1 VHKRD
6 EDVRVHVEHRAWAR
20 PAGGRRSLSSLLRL
34 LQAGKVDVERLPLR
48 PLLDLRTRLYIST
61 LLLAAGRDSRSLL
74 LRQALCDGRDA
85 RSLLVLRRGLA
96 ALALHFVFVMLWHC
110 GRTCSVRTRCE
121 RCVDGLFW
129 LTLALFSL
137 ASFCKRRGATSGRL
151 TQQQGRPHQLRCSP
165 PAAPPPLPP
174 PPPPPPPAAQQE
186 GTKDARRRARVKGS
200 EPAAHLRREP
210 AALGP

>member
-1 VHKRD
+1 MHKRD

-121 RCVDGLFW
+121 MRRW
-129 LTLALFSL
+129 SR
-137 ASFCKRRGATSGRL
+137 ASKFLQKEGRYQRTTCL
-151 TQQQGRPHQLRCSP
+151 LLRCR
-165 PAAPPPLPP
+165 LRL
-174 PPPPPPPAAQQE
+174 
-186 GTKDARRRARVKGS
+186 RRR
-200 EPAAHLRREP
+200 RRQHSRKERRMLDRER
-210 AALGP
+210 A

>member
-1 VHKRD
+1 MHKRD

-121 RCVDGLFW
+121 RCASMVASKFLQKGG
-129 LTLALFSL
+129 ALPADD
-137 ASFCKRRGATSGRL
+137 ASAAAAGSTAGRNE
-151 TQQQGRPHQLRCSP
+151 GCSTES
-165 PAAPPPLPP
+165 AR
-174 PPPPPPPAAQQE
+174 E
-186 GTKDARRRARVKGS
+186 GK
-200 EPAAHLRREP
+200 
-210 AALGP
+210 

>member
-1 VHKRD
+1 MHKRD

-121 RCVDGLFW
+121 RCVDGP
-129 LTLALFSL
+129 
-137 ASFCKRRGATSGRL
+137 SFCKRRGATADGNAAGAATPAQMQPTSRSSSAAASASAAAAGSTAGRNE
-151 TQQQGRPHQLRCSP
+151 GCSTES
-165 PAAPPPLPP
+165 AR
-174 PPPPPPPAAQQE
+174 E
-186 GTKDARRRARVKGS
+186 GK
-200 EPAAHLRREP
+200 
-210 AALGP
+210 